1 MVVSQHYGKIY
12 RRVFE
17 GEWAKLDTRT
27 RDIIAMDV
35 DKDTREARR
44 FTALINSITE
54 RLYNDPEYFFNDPF
68 TFKVP
73 YRLDETE
80 TPRPKRPRK

>member
-17 GEWAKLDTRT
+17 GEWAKLDGRT

-73 YRLDETE
+73 YRIEE
-80 TPRPKRPRK
+80 VEPRKRARK